1 MDARKLSHVASTRVV
16 AAIAAMGS
24 ALIVAA
30 SAQATAGT
38 AFGLNGP
45 PTCYVG
51 CAVQLV
57 YDGNQMTGPGV
68 LEVNWDHQAGATFA
82 ASAAQPCAPTVPPG
96 APAPCILYSPAYTTA
111 GTHTV
116 MIRVTDADTTQ
127 AIGSA
132 QLSVVA
138 PPTLP
143 APIPYTPGPTTTT
156 TTTTPGAYPPSDED
170 EPTVPTRK
178 PTRRPTASRPR
189 PSGDDDGGRGGYA
202 LCRDTPAN
210 VSCRPGNGMQ
220 TAGGGEKVSHKG
232 WPSITGVFWKV
243 HDSTG
248 RTKAGGPDNDELLGH
263 HGSDNLSGAG
273 GKDVLWGDWDPANN
287 NTRQH
292 DVLRGGAGN
301 DFIYP
306 SHGQTETYAGAGKDY
321 IWAFYGHGT
330 IDCGPGYDTVRVRT
344 NGAFKL
350 RNCEVVGHF
359 CQYGPDGNGGCLK
372 PGESRKAV
380 RRRASAG

>member
-1 MDARKLSHVASTRVV
+1 MDARTLSHVASTGVV
-16 AAIAAMGS
+16 SAIAAMVS
-24 ALIVAA
+24 TLILAA
-30 SAQATAGT
+30 SAHASAGT

-45 PTCYVG
+45 PICYVG

-57 YDGNQMTGPGV
+57 YDGAQMTGPGV
-68 LEVNWDHQAGATFA
+68 LEVNWYYQAGATFA

-96 APAPCILYSPAYTTA
+96 APSPCILYSPAYTTA

-127 AIGSA
+127 AVGTA
-132 QLSVVA
+132 QLSVLA
-138 PPTLP
+138 LPTVP
-143 APIPYTPGPTTTT
+143 APIPYTPPPTTTT
-156 TTTTPGAYPPSDED
+156 TGPPPGTYLPSDED
-170 EPTVPTRK
+170 EPTAPTRK
-178 PTRRPTASRPR
+178 PTRRPTISRPR
-189 PSGDDDGGRGGYA
+189 PSGDEDTGGGGYA

-232 WPSITGVFWKV
+232 WPSITGVFWKI

-263 HGSDNLSGAG
+263 HGSDSLSGAG

-287 NTRQH
+287 NTRQR
-292 DVLRGGAGN
+292 DSLRGGAGN

-306 SHGQTETYAGAGKDY
+306 SHGTTRVDAGPGKDY
-321 IWAFYGHGT
+321 IWAFYGKGV
-330 IDCGPGYDTVRVRT
+330 IDCGPGYDTVRVRL
-344 NGAFKL
+344 NGAFAL
-350 RNCEVVGHF
+350 RGCEVVGHF
-359 CQYGPDGNGGCLK
+359 CQFGADGHGGCLK
-372 PGESRKAV
+372 PGERRAVTV
-380 RRRASAG
+380 RRHP